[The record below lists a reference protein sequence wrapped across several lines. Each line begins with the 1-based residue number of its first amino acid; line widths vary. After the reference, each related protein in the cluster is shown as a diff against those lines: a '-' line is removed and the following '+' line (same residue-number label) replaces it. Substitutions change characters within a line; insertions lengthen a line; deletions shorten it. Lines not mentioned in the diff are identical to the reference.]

1 VVPPFYYRV
10 LLEYVTEALLEPT
23 NTMDRCGLLS
33 MQERRVVA
41 MDWMEDVLHSPAP
54 GQPCGACS
62 ADQDDRGRSKAREAW
77 GAARLG
83 RSHSAMSCRIVLL
96 GDRGDRTSRRTLR
109 SARSGLKTVMF
120 SFGQALVLMLV
131 LARSGVLPGVC
142 AMPVQPLLEVPQ
154 NAAIYGGRKIEC
166 PIVDAPARQLA
177 TYRMPPAS
185 HGWRR
190 HHTAGTLES
199 ARAAVGGCTGGGG
212 QTTPEAGRHAR
223 AASPLRLAGGWWGSG
238 SAAAAGEGGVVAGG
252 GGGVENGV
260 YRTLATAGH
269 MHMSFYGFMCDLRAT
284 SHTPP

>member
-1 VVPPFYYRV
+1 MAPARR
-10 LLEYVTEALLEPT
+10 EAA
-23 NTMDRCGLLS
+23 
-33 MQERRVVA
+33 ERRDTGA
-41 MDWMEDVLHSPAP
+41 KPAP
-54 GQPCGACS
+54 GLAACARAPARVLHAQVPPRPLVS
-62 ADQDDRGRSKAREAW
+62 HRGSGQFCRPAAAPSRTRGRALPPPRSTLPRARA
-77 GAARLG
+77 G

-96 GDRGDRTSRRTLR
+96 GDQGDRTSRRTLR
-109 SARSGLKTVMF
+109 SARSGLKTVLF